1 MDEKRGETF
10 VMKGEFETPAA
21 AAAPIDFNTLLLGLA
36 STALIHLG
44 QTAHPETMK
53 TEVNFILARQSMD
66 LLGLL
71 RDKTRGNLT
80 PEEGKFFDA
89 LLADLRLR
97 FVEAGQK

>member
-1 MDEKRGETF
+1 MVEKRGETF
-10 VMKGEFETPAA
+10 VMKGEYETPAA
-21 AAAPIDFNTLLLGLA
+21 SAVPIDFNTLLLGLA

-44 QTAHPETMK
+44 QTAHPETLK
-53 TEVNFILARQSMD
+53 TEVNLTLARQSMD

-80 PEEGKFFDA
+80 PEEEKFFDA

-97 FVEAGQK
+97 FVEASQK